1 MSASRPDHRRH
12 HPPFLRD
19 LSSPIS
25 SSMRLPP
32 ASIRRETEAST
43 TKPPPPPPLL
53 FLDEFSHHSPSPKPS
68 TPPQA
73 AMSPSPPP
81 PHRGGGL
88 FSTPLRPNG
97 SASPAAWWP
106 PCRDEIGRDREGSP
120 VDGIVQQQQPQ
131 PQQSPATASGQQSQQ
146 QLQQKVTLITLPP
159 PREVARPE
167 MPRDSAPAAGRVDE
181 EEWVTVFGFSPGD
194 TNLVLREFEKCGIV
208 LRHVPGPRDANWM
221 HILYQSRHDAQKAL
235 DKHGQQLNSVLIIGV
250 KQVDP
255 WQRPYLNENTNEN
268 FQVGA
273 TVPFPSQPV
282 VPSPFV
288 TRNALA
294 PLPSN
299 SMPNGIGNG
308 SGHGASGVI
317 ASPTRSVLSKVM
329 DLMFGL

>member
-25 SSMRLPP
+25 SSFRLPP
-32 ASIRRETEAST
+32 ASLRRETQAST
-43 TKPPPPPPLL
+43 PPPPPPLL
-53 FLDEFSHHSPSPKPS
+53 SLDDLSHSPQPA

-73 AMSPSPPP
+73 TRTPSPTPT
-81 PHRGGGL
+81 RGAGL
-88 FSTPLRPNG
+88 FASPMRSTGSPAPSAWW
-97 SASPAAWWP
+97 SASREEKP
-106 PCRDEIGRDREGSP
+106 REGSP
-120 VDGIVQQQQPQ
+120 MDGVMQNQ
-131 PQQSPATASGQQSQQ
+131 QQSPTTPSGQQSQQ
-146 QLQQKVTLITLPP
+146 QQQQQKVALITLPP

-221 HILYQSRHDAQKAL
+221 HILYQSQYDAQKAL
-235 DKHGQQLNSVLIIGV
+235 AKHGQQLNSVLIIGV
-250 KQVDP
+250 KPVDAR
-255 WQRPYLNENTNEN
+255 QRQYLNENTNEN
-268 FQVGA
+268 FQGSAV
-273 TVPFPSQPV
+273 VQFPSQPV
-282 VPSPFV
+282 VPSSFV

-299 SMPNGIGNG
+299 SMLNG
-308 SGHGASGVI
+308 SSNESSSGASGAI
-317 ASPTRSVLSKVM
+317 ASPSKSILSKVM

>member
-25 SSMRLPP
+25 SSVRLPP
-32 ASIRRETEAST
+32 ASIRRETQAST
-43 TKPPPPPPLL
+43 PPPPPPLL
-53 FLDEFSHHSPSPKPS
+53 FLDDLSHQSPSPKPY

-81 PHRGGGL
+81 HRGGL
-88 FSTPLRPNG
+88 FASPLRSNG
-97 SASPAAWWP
+97 SPAPAAWWSAS
-106 PCRDEIGRDREGSP
+106 REENAREGSP
-120 VDGIVQQQQPQ
+120 VDGVVQQPPTQQQ
-131 PQQSPATASGQQSQQ
+131 LSPTTASGQQPQQ
-146 QLQQKVTLITLPP
+146 QQQKVTLITLPP

-167 MPRDSAPAAGRVDE
+167 MPRDSTPAAGRVDE
-181 EEWVTVFGFSPGD
+181 EEWITVFGFLPGD

-235 DKHGQQLNSVLIIGV
+235 SKHGQQLNSVLIIGV

-255 WQRPYLNENTNEN
+255 WQRQYLNENTDEN

-282 VPSPFV
+282 APSTFA
-288 TRNALA
+288 TRNTLA
-294 PLPSN
+294 PFSSN

-308 SGHGASGVI
+308 GGRGASGAI
-317 ASPTRSVLSKVM
+317 ASPTKSVLSKVM

>member
-25 SSMRLPP
+25 SAVRLPP
-32 ASIRRETEAST
+32 ASLRRETQGST
-43 TKPPPPPPLL
+43 TPPPPPPPLL
-53 FLDEFSHHSPSPKPS
+53 FLDDLSHHSPSPRPA
-68 TPPQA
+68 TPPQAA

-81 PHRGGGL
+81 PHRGGL
-88 FSTPLRPNG
+88 FSSNPLRSNG
-97 SASPAAWWP
+97 SPSPDAWWSSS
-106 PCRDEIGRDREGSP
+106 REEMAREGSP
-120 VDGIVQQQQPQ
+120 VDGVVH
-131 PQQSPATASGQQSQQ
+131 PQQHPSPTTASGQQSQ
-146 QLQQKVTLITLPP
+146 QQKVTLITLPP

-167 MPRDSAPAAGRVDE
+167 MPKDSTPSAGRVDE
-181 EEWVTVFGFSPGD
+181 EEWVTVFGFLPGD

-235 DKHGQQLNSVLIIGV
+235 AKHGQQLNSVLIIGV

-255 WQRPYLNENTNEN
+255 WQRQYLNEKTNEN

-273 TVPFPSQPV
+273 TDPFPSQHV
-282 VPSPFV
+282 APSSFT

-308 SGHGASGVI
+308 SGRGALGAI
-317 ASPTRSVLSKVM
+317 ASPTKSVLSKVM

>member
-25 SSMRLPP
+25 SSLRLPP
-32 ASIRRETEAST
+32 ASLRRETQAST
-43 TKPPPPPPLL
+43 PPPPPPLL
-53 FLDEFSHHSPSPKPS
+53 SLDDLSHLSPSPQPA

-81 PHRGGGL
+81 PRGGL
-88 FSTPLRPNG
+88 FASPLRSNG
-97 SASPAAWWP
+97 SPAPSAWWSP
-106 PCRDEIGRDREGSP
+106 SREDKPREGSP
-120 VDGIVQQQQPQ
+120 MDGVMQHQQ
-131 PQQSPATASGQQSQQ
+131 QQSQQ
-146 QLQQKVTLITLPP
+146 QKVALITLPP

-167 MPRDSAPAAGRVDE
+167 MPRNSVPAAGRVDE

-194 TNLVLREFEKCGIV
+194 TNMVLREFEKCGTV

-235 DKHGQQLNSVLIIGV
+235 AKHGQQLNSVLIIGV
-250 KQVDP
+250 KPVDS
-255 WQRPYLNENTNEN
+255 WQRQYLNEDANEN
-268 FQVGA
+268 YQGST

-282 VPSPFV
+282 APNGFAI
-288 TRNALA
+288 RNALA

-299 SMPNGIGNG
+299 SIPNGSCNE
-308 SGHGASGVI
+308 SSRGASGAV
-317 ASPTRSVLSKVM
+317 ASPAKSVLSKVM